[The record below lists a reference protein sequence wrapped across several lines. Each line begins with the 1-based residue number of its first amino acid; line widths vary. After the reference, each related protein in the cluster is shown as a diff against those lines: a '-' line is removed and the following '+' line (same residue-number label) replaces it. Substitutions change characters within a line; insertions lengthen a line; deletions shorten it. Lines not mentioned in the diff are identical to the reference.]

1 MCSQMKIISVSR
13 RTDIPAF
20 YGKWF
25 MQRIRAGHVRVMS
38 PFSSRVSTVSLSPEN
53 VIAIVFWT
61 KNAQPLLRYLPEL
74 KDRGYPMY
82 FLYTIN
88 NYPKVLEPDIPNLR
102 LIFESVEKIRS
113 HLGAGVIRWRYD
125 PVVITSEF
133 SINDSLKNFDHLCS
147 VMKSY
152 TVQCIFSF
160 CDYYKKT
167 IRKMTGIGLDFSIPG
182 KEDALGAALE
192 MAAIANSHGIGLV
205 SCAHDYLAHNS
216 ITRGQCIDRSLIS
229 NLIQSQAAMEA
240 LSRLK
245 PARSRQDCGCL
256 ESFDI
261 GAYNTCYHGCVY
273 CYATTT
279 PGICY
284 EKFCSS
290 LDNKDYMD
298 PRFEKTS
305 PKV

>member
-1 MCSQMKIISVSR
+1 MCSRMKIISASR

-20 YGKWF
+20 HSKWF
-25 MQRIRAGHVRVMS
+25 MQRIRAGYVRVMS
-38 PFSSRVSTVSLSPEN
+38 PFSSRVYTASLRLEN

-61 KNAQPLLRYLPEL
+61 KNGQPLVRYLPEL

-102 LIFESVEKIRS
+102 LTIKSVEKIRS
-113 HLGAGVIRWRYD
+113 LLGPGVMRWRYD

-133 SINDSLKNFDHLCS
+133 SINDSLKNFDRLCS

-152 TVQCIFSF
+152 TDRCIFSF

-167 IRKMTGIGLDFSIPG
+167 IRKMTGIGLDFSIPN
-182 KEDALGAALE
+182 KEDALGVALE
-192 MAAIANSHGIGLV
+192 MAAIANSHGIALV
-205 SCAHDYLAHNS
+205 SCAHDYPGQDS

-229 NLIQSQAAMEA
+229 TLIQSQEA
-240 LSRLK
+240 IDALLRLK

-273 CYATTT
+273 CYATTN
-279 PGICY
+279 PRICH

-290 LDNKDYMD
+290 VDNKDYMD
-298 PRFEKTS
+298 PRFEKTFY
-305 PKV
+305 KV